1 MEQAPFNQL
10 KESRAEQQWLY
21 VLHRTEEPAGY
32 FFIMENSVIKK
43 LLNRISTRSGAAKL
57 ALGVVISL
65 IILKVIVSVISN
77 SISITAQATDSF
89 LDLFSIG
96 ITVIAVH
103 MSVQP
108 ADEKHPFGHGKMEGF
123 SALIQA
129 FLVLGAGGFIIYSA
143 IQRIIH
149 RTVIKPDAGIAVMVI
164 SIIASYFLSRHL
176 RRVAKVT
183 ESTAIDAS
191 AQNISADVYSAA
203 GVLLGLL
210 AVLITGWE
218 ILDPIVALVMVGFV
232 LKAGYETATRAFRE
246 LTDYSLPKEDMAIL
260 NSCIQEHFTELVSYH
275 AVRSRRAGSE
285 RFVEL
290 HLVMPRDVTVEKAH
304 EMCDHLE
311 QDIKTKLP
319 NSSIMIH
326 VEPCDEND
334 CVRCDIEVCDLRN
347 AQPRK
352 DIDG

>member
-1 MEQAPFNQL
+1 M
-10 KESRAEQQWLY
+10 
-21 VLHRTEEPAGY
+21 
-32 FFIMENSVIKK
+32 IKK
-43 LLNRISTRSGAAKL
+43 VLASISTRSGAAKL
-57 ALGVVISL
+57 ALGVVTSL
-65 IILKVIVSVISN
+65 IILKVIVAFISH

-232 LKAGYETATRAFRE
+232 LKAGYETAIRAFRE

-260 NSCIQEHFTELVSYH
+260 NSCIREHFTELVSYH

-290 HLVMPRDVTVEKAH
+290 HLVMPRDVSVEKAH
-304 EMCDHLE
+304 QMCDLLE
-311 QDIKTKLP
+311 NDIREKLP
-319 NSSIMIH
+319 NSSVTIH
-326 VEPCDEND
+326 VEPCYEND
-334 CVRCDIEVCDLRN
+334 CAHCEISVCDLR
-347 AQPRK
+347 K
-352 DIDG
+352 TEDSESTD

>member
-1 MEQAPFNQL
+1 M
-10 KESRAEQQWLY
+10 
-21 VLHRTEEPAGY
+21 
-32 FFIMENSVIKK
+32 IKK
-43 LLNRISTRSGAAKL
+43 ALAIISTRSGSAKL
-57 ALGVVISL
+57 ALGVVTSL
-65 IILKVIVSVISN
+65 IILKVIVAFISH

-108 ADEKHPFGHGKMEGF
+108 ADEKHPFGHGKMEGI

-149 RTVIKPDAGIAVMVI
+149 GTVIKPDAGIAVMVI

-176 RRVAKVT
+176 RRVAKAT

-232 LKAGYETATRAFRE
+232 LKAGYETAIRAFRE

-260 NSCIQEHFTELVSYH
+260 NGCIREHFTELVSYH

-290 HLVMPRDVTVEKAH
+290 HLVMPRDVSVEKAH
-304 EMCDHLE
+304 QMCDLLE
-311 QDIKTKLP
+311 NDIREKLP
-319 NSSIMIH
+319 NSSVTIH

-334 CVRCDIEVCDLRN
+334 CARCEISVCDLR
-347 AQPRK
+347 K
-352 DIDG
+352 TEDGEFTD

>member
-1 MEQAPFNQL
+1 M
-10 KESRAEQQWLY
+10 
-21 VLHRTEEPAGY
+21 
-32 FFIMENSVIKK
+32 IKK

-108 ADEKHPFGHGKMEGF
+108 ADEKHPFGHGKMEGI

-149 RTVIKPDAGIAVMVI
+149 GVIIKPDAGIAVMVI

-176 RRVAKVT
+176 RRVAKAT

-347 AQPRK
+347 AQPGK

>member
-1 MEQAPFNQL
+1 M
-10 KESRAEQQWLY
+10 
-21 VLHRTEEPAGY
+21 
-32 FFIMENSVIKK
+32 IKK
-43 LLNRISTRSGAAKL
+43 ALAIISTRSGSAKL
-57 ALGVVISL
+57 ALGVVTSL
-65 IILKVIVSVISN
+65 IILKVIVAFISH

-108 ADEKHPFGHGKMEGF
+108 ADEKHPFGHGKMEGI

-149 RTVIKPDAGIAVMVI
+149 GTVIKPDAGIAVMVI

-176 RRVAKVT
+176 RRVAKAT

-232 LKAGYETATRAFRE
+232 LKAGYETAIRAFRE

-290 HLVMPRDVTVEKAH
+290 HLVMPRDVSVEKAH
-304 EMCDHLE
+304 QMCDLLE
-311 QDIKTKLP
+311 NDIREKLP
-319 NSSIMIH
+319 NSSVTIH

-334 CVRCDIEVCDLRN
+334 CVRCEITVCDLR
-347 AQPRK
+347 PTPPGK
-352 DIDG
+352 VTG

>member
-1 MEQAPFNQL
+1 LEQAPFNQL

-108 ADEKHPFGHGKMEGF
+108 ADEKHPFGHGKMEGI

-149 RTVIKPDAGIAVMVI
+149 GVIIKPDAGIAVMVI

-176 RRVAKVT
+176 RRVAKAT

>member
-1 MEQAPFNQL
+1 M
-10 KESRAEQQWLY
+10 
-21 VLHRTEEPAGY
+21 
-32 FFIMENSVIKK
+32 IKK

-108 ADEKHPFGHGKMEGF
+108 ADEKHPFGHGKMEGI

-149 RTVIKPDAGIAVMVI
+149 GVIIKPDAGIAVMVI

-176 RRVAKVT
+176 RRVAKAT

-260 NSCIQEHFTELVSYH
+260 NSCIREHFTELVSYH

-347 AQPRK
+347 AQPGK